1 MHWLVIIVLAVFVIR
16 QGLALKRI
24 EDRLNAALRAT
35 DEYRRKASGRAET
48 SRPAQMRS
56 GTPWQA
62 RPRPTPCAGI
72 RPSRAGPR

>member
-35 DEYRRKASGRAET
+35 DEYRRKASGEAAHATGSPTASE
-48 SRPAQMRS
+48 PA
-56 GTPWQA
+56 A
-62 RPRPTPCAGI
+62 TPCAGI